1 MRARG
6 LFHGG
11 RQRGVRMSGTAAEA
25 RVVGFAEALEIV
37 LRHAAEVRAPG
48 MERVAL
54 PAAAGGRGVGGEIRA
69 DRDQPPFDRA
79 TRDGFAVRA
88 EEFSAGMRLRVAGQ
102 VRAGEAW
109 AGDSLGRG
117 GAIEIMTG
125 AAVPGGADAGAMV
138 EHVEQGGGE
147 VWAATRSE
155 QGR

>member
-48 MERVAL
+48 VERVAL
-54 PAAAGGRGVGGEIRA
+54 PAAAGRLLAEEVRA

-88 EEFSAGMRLRVAGQ
+88 SEWTAGRRLVVVGQ
-102 VRAGEAW
+102 VRAGVVW
-109 AGDSLGRG
+109 D
-117 GAIEIMTG
+117 GAEM
-125 AAVPGGADAGAMV
+125 
-138 EHVEQGGGE
+138 
-147 VWAATRSE
+147 
-155 QGR
+155 